1 LIQYLNILSKD
12 GKSLLFRSYGIS
24 KVDKDILSEL
34 LNSFLGVKNELNQTK
49 IKCTKTEKFQYF
61 FSKINNGITLV
72 VCTDLMDDNFR
83 IKSKI
88 LRIKTKLIEKY
99 PNIIKNDIVTS
110 TISKEFIRIIDKIL
124 IDVKI
129 AIIG

>member
-1 LIQYLNILSKD
+1 
-12 GKSLLFRSYGIS
+12 
-24 KVDKDILSEL
+24 
-34 LNSFLGVKNELNQTK
+34 
-49 IKCTKTEKFQYF
+49 
-61 FSKINNGITLV
+61 
-72 VCTDLMDDNFR
+72 MDDNFR